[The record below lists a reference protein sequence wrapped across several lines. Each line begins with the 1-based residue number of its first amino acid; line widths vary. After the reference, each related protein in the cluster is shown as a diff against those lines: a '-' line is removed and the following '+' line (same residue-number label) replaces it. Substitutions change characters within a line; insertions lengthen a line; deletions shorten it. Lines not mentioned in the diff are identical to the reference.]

1 MESELIQIIAAELAL
16 FPPVADRVAV
26 EVAGSTMTSTALQPN
41 LMNVSMT
48 FTLCS
53 APHIR
58 TTLLAP
64 SFGPG
69 FPPQSHIPVLR
80 STNTLTP

>member
-26 EVAGSTMTSTALQPN
+26 EVAELHHDVDRAAAKPDERLDDLHPLLCTAHPY
-41 LMNVSMT
+41 
-48 FTLCS
+48 
-53 APHIR
+53 AP
-58 TTLLAP
+58 LAP

-80 STNTLTP
+80 STNTLTL